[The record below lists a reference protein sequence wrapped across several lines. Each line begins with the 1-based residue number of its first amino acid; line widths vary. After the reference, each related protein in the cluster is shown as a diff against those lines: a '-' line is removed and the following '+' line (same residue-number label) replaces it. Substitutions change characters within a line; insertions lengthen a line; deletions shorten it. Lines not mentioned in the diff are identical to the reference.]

1 MTLRVYNTLTKQKE
15 EFKTIEPNKVSMYS
29 CGVTVYD
36 YCHLGHARSYTVWDV
51 VRRYLEYIGY
61 DVTYVQNFTD
71 VDDKIIDR
79 ASIEG
84 VTPHELT
91 KRFIGAYFEDMHW
104 LDINDAHEYPC
115 VTDYIPQIISFIQG
129 LEAKE
134 LTYITEDGIYFD
146 VSKFPSYGKLSG
158 RVVPGNPIT
167 IQQGKVINK
176 DKTSKQHPSDFALWK
191 LSKLGELS
199 WESPWGNGR
208 PGWHIECSTMINEV
222 LGEHIDIHGGGID
235 LIFPH
240 HENEIA
246 QSEGIHN
253 KPLANYWLY
262 NGHVKI
268 EGSKMSKSL
277 HNFITIKSLRDSGIN
292 PMAIRVLVLQTHYR
306 KPLEF
311 TQESLISATNTWSV
325 INDAL
330 VFGRHA
336 PGLLE
341 HIPPILNTSVIN
353 KFKEIMSDDFN
364 TFLALSLVV
373 PLAKEIN
380 KFSNLLVH
388 ENDKEQSDIPDI
400 ISKWFTINH
409 ICNVLG
415 LNTGE
420 IIENKIS
427 ISEEE
432 IEQLIQE
439 RLEARHNK
447 DYQRGDEIR
456 EYLNEKGIKLID
468 TKNNN
473 TTWIKEI

>member
-1 MTLRVYNTLTKQKE
+1 
-15 EFKTIEPNKVSMYS
+15 
-29 CGVTVYD
+29 
-36 YCHLGHARSYTVWDV
+36 
-51 VRRYLEYIGY
+51 
-61 DVTYVQNFTD
+61 
-71 VDDKIIDR
+71 
-79 ASIEG
+79 
-84 VTPHELT
+84 
-91 KRFIGAYFEDMHW
+91 
-104 LDINDAHEYPC
+104 
-115 VTDYIPQIISFIQG
+115 
-129 LEAKE
+129 
-134 LTYITEDGIYFD
+134 
-146 VSKFPSYGKLSG
+146 
-158 RVVPGNPIT
+158 
-167 IQQGKVINK
+167 
-176 DKTSKQHPSDFALWK
+176 
-191 LSKLGELS
+191 
-199 WESPWGNGR
+199 
-208 PGWHIECSTMINEV
+208 MINEV

-330 VFGRHA
+330 VFGRHTS
-336 PGLLE
+336 GLLE
-341 HIPPILNTSVIN
+341 HIPQILNTSVIN

-364 TFLALSLVV
+364 TSLALSLVV

-439 RLEARHNK
+439 RLEARQNK
-447 DYQRGDEIR
+447 DYQKGDEIR